1 MRGLSC
7 HVFFPLY
14 FNTLCN
20 ERLFDANKVVTVLI
34 FSTFIGIKPADFS
47 VFTL

>member
-34 FSTFIGIKPADFS
+34 FSTFI
-47 VFTL
+47 